1 MVTGSLSKGRAY
13 QFSNRLG
20 IPFPYARV
28 MGCFLPSRQG
38 LSFRFHSFPLC
49 LLSTLLLVM
58 LCAVPL
64 PLQGQADSGTQAC
77 GGNSTVDALGAK
89 TAAGRREVE
98 QQGTDCGDDRLPVIG
113 PEFSEE
119 DPYSEEA
126 GIPVQLQP
134 YLYGSGA

>member
-1 MVTGSLSKGRAY
+1 MGTRSLSKGRAY

-28 MGCFLPSRQG
+28 MGCLLPSRQG
-38 LSFRFHSFPLC
+38 LSSRFHSFPLC

-64 PLQGQADSGTQAC
+64 QLQGQADSGTQAC

-89 TAAGRREVE
+89 TAAGARAF
-98 QQGTDCGDDRLPVIG
+98 L
-113 PEFSEE
+113 
-119 DPYSEEA
+119 A
-126 GIPVQLQP
+126 QLQAAVQSNNKQQIAGMIGYP
-134 YLYGSGA
+134 LLVLR